1 MKTKPVAMIKTCG
14 NKTMGNYTRQIYKQ
28 DIYRSLSFISSNYHT
43 FLITRYVSLSLFNL
57 YTRVQ
62 LQNLF
67 LYNIEKI
74 HYGVLT
80 LKHENWFD
88 EKEKKKNT
96 EKN

>member
-62 LQNLF
+62 LQKLF
-67 LYNIEKI
+67 LYNIEKFI
-74 HYGVLT
+74 IVFELW
-80 LKHENWFD
+80 KR
-88 EKEKKKNT
+88 EKLIRSYPFAY
-96 EKN
+96 